1 MASDQLRTWWV
12 HIPMRNPLEQ
22 KQAGFFQIILLG
34 WIILATIGLPL
45 NFLRGMGDA
54 ASAPPPETLP
64 SPEALPPIFFVLIWS
79 LALAALML
87 WLSPV
92 VAMILLRR
100 GRFGGSVMIASWGLL
115 FGHSIATFAL
125 GVSDPSVYV
134 VYQIPIALAGLLGRR
149 RMLLAVSGYSIFF
162 VLFVGFLQS
171 QDPPLAGFFSAAAMA
186 AATGNAVPAPDL
198 VQPLVFFV
206 TVTLLISLLL
216 DRFGEAFRGA
226 LYQAQDREKALEAIR
241 GSLEVEVSERTSA
254 LASALEDVQRRAD
267 AQAALL
273 AENEQQRDM
282 IREMSV
288 PVLPVSRNTLVM
300 PLIGALDSA
309 RLVQIQEQALGR
321 LEATR
326 ARCLLLD
333 VTGVP
338 VIDTQV
344 AQGLIR
350 VVQAARLLG
359 AEVILV
365 GIRPEVAQA
374 IVGLGIDLGGIRA
387 HSDLHNA
394 LLQAGGKQ

>member
-1 MASDQLRTWWV
+1 MTTDRLRSWWA
-12 HIPMRNPLEQ
+12 HIPTRNPLEQ

-34 WIILATIGLPL
+34 WIILATFGLPL
-45 NFLRGMGDA
+45 NFLRGSGDP
-54 ASAPPPETLP
+54 ASAPPPETI
-64 SPEALPPIFFVLIWS
+64 PPIFFVLIWA
-79 LALAALML
+79 LLLAALML

-92 VAMILLRR
+92 IALILLRR
-100 GRFGGSVMIASWGLL
+100 GRFGGSVMFAAWGLL
-115 FGHSIATFAL
+115 FGHSIATLAL

-134 VYQIPIALAGLLGRR
+134 VYQIPIALAGLLGGR

-186 AATGNAVPAPDL
+186 AASGNAAPASDL
-198 VQPLVFFV
+198 VQPLAFFAA
-206 TVTLLISLLL
+206 VTLLISLLL
-216 DRFGEAFRGA
+216 DRFGGAFRGA
-226 LYQAQDREKALEAIR
+226 LYQAQDREKALEAVR
-241 GSLEVEVSERTSA
+241 ESLEVEVSERTAA
-254 LASALEDVQRRAD
+254 LASALEEAQRRAD
-267 AQAALL
+267 EQAALL
-273 AENEQQRDM
+273 TENEQQRDM

-300 PLIGALDSA
+300 PLVGALDST

-374 IVGLGIDLGGIRA
+374 IVGLGIDLDGMRT

-394 LLQAGGKQ
+394 LLQIGGKR